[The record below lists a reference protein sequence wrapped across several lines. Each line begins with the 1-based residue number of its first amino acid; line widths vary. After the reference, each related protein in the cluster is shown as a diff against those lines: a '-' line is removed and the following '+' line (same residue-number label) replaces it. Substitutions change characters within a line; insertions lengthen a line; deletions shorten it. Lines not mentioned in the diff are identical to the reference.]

1 MNILLGVTGGI
12 AAYKAAELVRTLQRQ
27 NVGVQVAMTEA
38 AEQFVRP
45 LTFASLTGK
54 RVLTSLWA
62 QSAVADNGDD
72 NGGFEIEHITI
83 AQAIDALVIA
93 PATARTIA
101 KLANGLAD
109 DFLSTLYLATRAPVL
124 LAPAMN
130 VQMWEHPAMQE
141 NLQRLRDR
149 GVTIIEPEA
158 GDLAC
163 GMTGTGRLAAV
174 ETIAAAVIAMLRRTK
189 DLADETILI
198 TAGGTREMID
208 PVRFI
213 GNRSSGKMG
222 HALADMASARGAHVI
237 LITAATGPGGVSDVT
252 QVTSAE
258 EMRQAV
264 LARLHEATIVIM
276 AAAVSDYRV
285 IQTAPQK
292 LKRSGP
298 RTIELEP
305 TVDIVREIIA
315 HRKATTL
322 VIAFAAETERLL
334 DEARRK
340 LGAKGV
346 DAIVANDVSRS
357 DLGFDSD
364 RNAGVFLTANDEV
377 GLPESTKQVMAGRI
391 LDQIVRLRV
400 P

>member
-27 NVGVQVAMTEA
+27 NVVVQVAMTEA

-54 RVLTSLWA
+54 RVLTSLWE
-62 QSAVADNGDD
+62 QSGVADNGEDS
-72 NGGFEIEHITI
+72 GGFEIEHITI

-149 GVTIIEPEA
+149 GVTIIAPEA

-174 ETIAAAVIAMLRRTK
+174 ETIAAAVIAILRRSQ

-237 LITAATGPGGVSDVT
+237 LITAATGPSGVSDVT

-258 EMRQAV
+258 QMRQAV

-276 AAAVSDYRV
+276 AAAVSDYTV
-285 IQTAPQK
+285 VHTAPQK
-292 LKRSGP
+292 LKRNGP

-305 TVDIVREIIA
+305 TADIVREIIA
-315 HRKATTL
+315 HRKASTL

-377 GLPESTKQVMAGRI
+377 ELPESTKQVMASRI
-391 LDQIVRLRV
+391 LDQTVRLRV
-400 P
+400 R

>member
-174 ETIAAAVIAMLRRTK
+174 ETIAAAVIAILRRTQ

-276 AAAVSDYRV
+276 AAAVSDYTV

-305 TVDIVREIIA
+305 TADIVREIIA

>member
-27 NVGVQVAMTEA
+27 NVGVQVAMTES

-62 QSAVADNGDD
+62 PSAVADNGDD

-174 ETIAAAVIAMLRRTK
+174 ETIAAAVIAMLRRTQ

-276 AAAVSDYRV
+276 AAAVSDYTV

-305 TVDIVREIIA
+305 TADIVCEIIA

-334 DEARRK
+334 EEARRK